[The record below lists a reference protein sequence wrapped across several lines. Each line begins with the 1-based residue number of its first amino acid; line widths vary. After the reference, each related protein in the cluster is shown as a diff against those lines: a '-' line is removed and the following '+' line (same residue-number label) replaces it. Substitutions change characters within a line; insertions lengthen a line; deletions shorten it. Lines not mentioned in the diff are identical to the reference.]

1 MHCNGKHIFCMLKD
15 LKVVFAKGPGSQP
28 ILSENG
34 MRPIWKKV
42 VYGPLWICSYQ
53 ASRKVIKAIISKGR
67 QATIASLCIV
77 MVSTYLV

>member
-1 MHCNGKHIFCMLKD
+1 MIKD
-15 LKVVFAKGPGSQP
+15 LKVVFVKGPGSQP

-53 ASRKVIKAIISKGR
+53 ASRKVIKAIISKER
-67 QATIASLCIV
+67 QTTIASLCTV